1 MTTNYILFGIVFA
14 ITLLLVE
21 RIYAK
26 VRDFIIDFKRYKTAQ
41 EISFDSFLKSYRR
54 SQDDWDIDGASNLCV
69 CFNLDRGYYRYNRRA
84 YDRKLYFCFNPEDY
98 RKFRKWKKQNEI
110 ESLRTDYAKVFA
122 DIYEDDL
129 KNEISEVQYDM
140 DKSYQKEAIY
150 IYQDCVTNTDLE
162 AINVSIIP
170 ILPNEIESL
179 RKHAVNSHSS
189 MRYYIR
195 DYDRKIDYTVYVE
208 STNRP
213 VNPFGEDYAED

>member
-1 MTTNYILFGIVFA
+1 
-14 ITLLLVE
+14 
-21 RIYAK
+21 
-26 VRDFIIDFKRYKTAQ
+26 
-41 EISFDSFLKSYRR
+41 
-54 SQDDWDIDGASNLCV
+54 
-69 CFNLDRGYYRYNRRA
+69 
-84 YDRKLYFCFNPEDY
+84 
-98 RKFRKWKKQNEI
+98 
-110 ESLRTDYAKVFA
+110 
-122 DIYEDDL
+122 
-129 KNEISEVQYDM
+129 M

-179 RKHAVNSHSS
+179 RNHAVNSHSS